1 MKIELPQSI
10 DLKKHTGFWKQIG
23 MIIIGTTISLVLT
36 IGASMMLELR
46 ERAKDR
52 RLSALMVM
60 GTIEDFANG
69 IEEIVEQQRRCDSLC
84 AWLLSVPVDEL
95 ELMPKETLQNLVFDA
110 VSNSFVSFDKAAE
123 NIFSNNLET
132 WKNLGNFQF
141 INNVGDCFTRMH
153 SIEDYWNNRV
163 KEEEKMFDDISG
175 NPEQYP
181 GKYICTKWLRN
192 PNVRQTMVMKHN
204 WICWLQYQA
213 EYMRYT
219 NKQNMSVIGI
229 SEKELKEFMEEYHK
243 EIIIEEQAPVSDD
256 FYTPNLKT
264 EDLYTLEV
272 YKKQLDSLKVQ
283 QSKELW

>member
-10 DLKKHTGFWKQIG
+10 ELKKHPGFWKQIG

-36 IGASMMLELR
+36 IGASMALELR
-46 ERAKDR
+46 ERANDR
-52 RLSALMVM
+52 KLSALMVM

-69 IEEIVEQQRRCDSLC
+69 IDQIVEKQQRCDSLC

-95 ELMPKETLQNLVFDA
+95 ELLPRETLEELMFDA

-141 INNVGDCFTRMH
+141 INSVGDCFTLMH
-153 SIEDYWNNRV
+153 SIEEYWNNMV
-163 KEEEKMFDDISG
+163 KEDEKVLDDISG
-175 NPEQYP
+175 NPDQFP
-181 GKYICTKWLRN
+181 GKFTCTKWLRN
-192 PNVRQTMVMKHN
+192 PNVRQSMRMKHN
-204 WICWLQYQA
+204 WICWLHYQA
-213 EYMRYT
+213 EFMRYT

-243 EIIIEEQAPVSDD
+243 EIVIEEQAPISDN
-256 FYTPNLKT
+256 FYTPMLKP
-264 EDLYTLEV
+264 EDLYTLDV
-272 YKKQLDSLKVQ
+272 YKKQLDSLKACQ
-283 QSKELW
+283 E

>member
-1 MKIELPQSI
+1 
-10 DLKKHTGFWKQIG
+10 

-36 IGASMMLELR
+36 IGASMALELR
-46 ERAKDR
+46 ERANDR

-69 IEEIVEQQRRCDSLC
+69 IDEIVVQQQHCDSIC

-95 ELMPKETLQNLVFDA
+95 ELMPKETLQDLVIDA

-141 INNVGDCFTRMH
+141 ISNVGDCFTRMH

-163 KEEEKMFDDISG
+163 KEEEKIFDDISG

-192 PNVRQTMVMKHN
+192 DNVRQTMVMKHN
-204 WICWLQYQA
+204 WICWLHYQA
-213 EYMRYT
+213 ELMRYT

-243 EIIIEEQAPVSDD
+243 EIVIKEQAPISDD
-256 FYTPNLKT
+256 FYTPILKP
-264 EDLYTLEV
+264 ENLYTLEI
-272 YKKQLDSLKVQ
+272 YQKQLDSLKV
-283 QSKELW
+283 LYR

>member
-1 MKIELPQSI
+1 MKIELPQRI
-10 DLKKHTGFWKQIG
+10 EWNKHAGFWKQIG

-36 IGASMMLELR
+36 IGASMALELR
-46 ERAKDR
+46 ERANDR

-69 IEEIVEQQRRCDSLC
+69 IDEIVKQQQRCDSLC
-84 AWLLSVPVDEL
+84 VWLLSVPVDEL
-95 ELMPKETLQNLVFDA
+95 ELMPKATLEELIYDA

-141 INNVGDCFTRMH
+141 ISNVGDCFTRMH

-163 KEEEKMFDDISG
+163 KEEEKIFDDISG

-192 PNVRQTMVMKHN
+192 DNVRQTMVMKHN
-204 WICWLQYQA
+204 WICWLHYQA
-213 EYMRYT
+213 ELMRYT

-243 EIIIEEQAPVSDD
+243 EIVIKEQAPVSDD
-256 FYTPNLKT
+256 FYTPNLKP
-264 EDLYTLEV
+264 ENLYTLEI
-272 YKKQLDSLKVQ
+272 YQKQLDSLKA
-283 QSKELW
+283 LHR

>member
-10 DLKKHTGFWKQIG
+10 ELKKHAGFWKQIG

-36 IGASMMLELR
+36 IGAGAILER
-46 ERAKDR
+46 KERASDR
-52 RLSALMVM
+52 KLSALMVM

-69 IEEIVEQQRRCDSLC
+69 IDEIVVQQQRCDSLC
-84 AWLLSVPVDEL
+84 VWLLSVPVDEL
-95 ELMPKETLQNLVFDA
+95 ELLPKETLNELVFDA

-141 INNVGDCFTRMH
+141 ISNVGDCFTRMH

-163 KEEEKMFDDISG
+163 KEEEKIFDDISG

-192 PNVRQTMVMKHN
+192 DNVRQTMVMKHN
-204 WICWLQYQA
+204 WICWLHYQA
-213 EYMRYT
+213 ELMRYT

-243 EIIIEEQAPVSDD
+243 EIVIEEQAPVSDD
-256 FYTPNLKT
+256 FYTPILKPQ
-264 EDLYTLEV
+264 DLNTLEV
-272 YKKQLDSLKVQ
+272 YQKQLDSLKA
-283 QSKELW
+283 LN

>member
-1 MKIELPQSI
+1 MKI
-10 DLKKHTGFWKQIG
+10 DLKKHSGFWKQIG

-36 IGASMMLELR
+36 IGTSMMLELR
-46 ERAKDR
+46 ERANDR

-69 IEEIVEQQRRCDSLC
+69 IDEIVVQQQHCDSLC

-95 ELMPKETLQNLVFDA
+95 ELMPRETLQELVFDA
-110 VSNSFVSFDKAAE
+110 ISNSFVSFDKAAE

-153 SIEDYWNNRV
+153 NIEDYWNNRV
-163 KEEEKMFDDISG
+163 KEEEKIFDDISG
-175 NPEQYP
+175 NPEQHP

-192 PNVRQTMVMKHN
+192 NNVRQTMVMKHN
-204 WICWLQYQA
+204 WLCWLHYQA

-219 NKQNMSVIGI
+219 NKQNMSVMGI
-229 SEKELKEFMEEYHK
+229 SEQELKVFMDEYHK
-243 EIIIEEQAPVSDD
+243 EIVIEEQAPISDD
-256 FYTPNLKT
+256 SYTPALKP
-264 EDLYTLEV
+264 EDLYTLDV
-272 YKKQLDSLKVQ
+272 YKKQLDSLKAHQ
-283 QSKELW
+283 E

>member
-10 DLKKHTGFWKQIG
+10 ELKKHSGFWKQIG

-36 IGASMMLELR
+36 IGASMTLELR
-46 ERAKDR
+46 ERASDR

-69 IEEIVEQQRRCDSLC
+69 IDEIVVQQRRCDSLC

-95 ELMPKETLQNLVFDA
+95 ELLPKETLNELVFDA

-141 INNVGDCFTRMH
+141 ISNVGDCFTRMH
-153 SIEDYWNNRV
+153 SIEEYWNNRV
-163 KEEEKMFDDISG
+163 KEEEKVFDDISG
-175 NPEQYP
+175 NPEEYL

-192 PNVRQTMVMKHN
+192 TNVRQSLAMKHN
-204 WICWLQYQA
+204 WLCWLQYQA
-213 EYMRYT
+213 ELMRFT

-243 EIIIEEQAPVSDD
+243 EIVIEEQAPISDD
-256 FYTPNLKT
+256 FYTPMLKL
-264 EDLYTLEV
+264 EDLNTLEV
-272 YKKQLDSLKVQ
+272 YQKQLDSLKALQ
-283 QSKELW
+283 N

>member
-1 MKIELPQSI
+1 MEIKLPPN
-10 DLKKHTGFWKQIG
+10 LKFNKQAGFWKQIG

-36 IGASMMLELR
+36 IGASVMLER
-46 ERAKDR
+46 KERASDR

-69 IEEIVEQQRRCDSLC
+69 IDQIVEKQQRCDSLC

-95 ELMPKETLQNLVFDA
+95 GLMPRGTLEDLVFDA

-153 SIEDYWNNRV
+153 NIEDYWNDRV
-163 KEEEKMFDDISG
+163 KEEEKTIDDISG
-175 NPEQYP
+175 HPELYP
-181 GKYICTKWLRN
+181 GKYTCTKWLRN
-192 PNVRQTMVMKHN
+192 TNVRQAMAMKHN
-204 WICWLQYQA
+204 WLCWLHFQA
-213 EYMRYT
+213 EYMRFT

-229 SEKELKEFMEEYHK
+229 SEKELREFMEEYHK
-243 EIIIEEQAPVSDD
+243 EIVIEEQPPVSDE
-256 FYTPNLKT
+256 FYTPMLKPD
-264 EDLYTLEV
+264 DLYTLDV
-272 YKKQLDSLKVQ
+272 YKKLLDSLKAGQ
-283 QSKELW
+283 EIR

>member
-10 DLKKHTGFWKQIG
+10 ELKKHAGFWKQIG

-36 IGASMMLELR
+36 IGASMALELR

-69 IEEIVEQQRRCDSLC
+69 IDEIVVQQRRCDSLC

-95 ELMPKETLQNLVFDA
+95 ELLPKETLNELVFDA

-141 INNVGDCFTRMH
+141 ISNVGDCFTRMH
-153 SIEDYWNNRV
+153 SIEEYWNNRV
-163 KEEEKMFDDISG
+163 KEEEKVLDDISG
-175 NPEQYP
+175 NPEEYP

-192 PNVRQTMVMKHN
+192 TNVRQSFAMKHN
-204 WICWLQYQA
+204 WLCWLQYQA
-213 EYMRYT
+213 ELMRYT

-243 EIIIEEQAPVSDD
+243 EIVIEAQAPISDD
-256 FYTPNLKT
+256 FYTPFLEPK
-264 EDLYTLEV
+264 DLNTLEV
-272 YKKQLDSLKVQ
+272 YKRQLDSVKALN
-283 QSKELW
+283 

>member
-10 DLKKHTGFWKQIG
+10 ELKKHAGFWKQIG
-23 MIIIGTTISLVLT
+23 MLIIGTTISLVLT
-36 IGASMMLELR
+36 IGASMALELR
-46 ERAKDR
+46 ERANDR

-69 IEEIVEQQRRCDSLC
+69 IDEIVVQQQHCDSIC

-95 ELMPKETLQNLVFDA
+95 ELMPKETLQDLVIDA

-141 INNVGDCFTRMH
+141 ISNVGDCFTRMH

-163 KEEEKMFDDISG
+163 KEEEKIFDDISG

-192 PNVRQTMVMKHN
+192 DNVRQTMVMKHN
-204 WICWLQYQA
+204 WICWLHYQA
-213 EYMRYT
+213 ELMRYT
-219 NKQNMSVIGI
+219 NKLNMSVIGI

-243 EIIIEEQAPVSDD
+243 EIVIKEQAPVSDD
-256 FYTPNLKT
+256 FYTPNLKP
-264 EDLYTLEV
+264 ENLYTLEI
-272 YKKQLDSLKVQ
+272 YQKQLDSLKA
-283 QSKELW
+283 LHR

>member
-10 DLKKHTGFWKQIG
+10 ELKKHAGFWKQIG
-23 MIIIGTTISLVLT
+23 MIIIGTTFSLVLT
-36 IGASMMLELR
+36 IGASVALELR
-46 ERAKDR
+46 ERANDR
-52 RLSALMVM
+52 KLSALMVM
-60 GTIEDFANG
+60 GTIEDFAKG
-69 IEEIVEQQRRCDSLC
+69 IEEIVSQQQRCDSLC

-95 ELMPKETLQNLVFDA
+95 ELMPKETLQDLVIDA

-141 INNVGDCFTRMH
+141 ISNVGDCFTRMH

-163 KEEEKMFDDISG
+163 KEEEKIFDDISG

-192 PNVRQTMVMKHN
+192 DNVRQTMVMKHN
-204 WICWLQYQA
+204 WICWLHYQA
-213 EYMRYT
+213 ELMRYT

-243 EIIIEEQAPVSDD
+243 EIVIKEQAPVSDD
-256 FYTPNLKT
+256 FYTPILKP
-264 EDLYTLEV
+264 ENLYTLEV
-272 YKKQLDSLKVQ
+272 YQKQLDSLNV
-283 QSKELW
+283 LHR

>member
-1 MKIELPQSI
+1 
-10 DLKKHTGFWKQIG
+10 

-36 IGASMMLELR
+36 ISASMVLELR
-46 ERAKDR
+46 ERANDR

-69 IEEIVEQQRRCDSLC
+69 IEEIVESQMRCDSLC
-84 AWLLSVPVDEL
+84 VWLLSVPVDEL
-95 ELMPKETLQNLVFDA
+95 ELMPKETLADLTYDA
-110 VSNSFVSFDKAAE
+110 MSNSFVSFDKAAE

-153 SIEDYWNNRV
+153 NIEEYWNNRV
-163 KEEEKMFDDISG
+163 KEEEKALDEISG
-175 NPEQYP
+175 NPGEYP
-181 GKYICTKWLRN
+181 GKYTWTKWLRN
-192 PNVRQTMVMKHN
+192 DNVRQAMAMKHN
-204 WICWLQYQA
+204 WNCWLHYQA

-243 EIIIEEQAPVSDD
+243 EIVIEEQAPVNDD
-256 FYTPNLKT
+256 FYTPFLEAK
-264 EDLYTLEV
+264 DLYTLEV
-272 YKKQLDSLKVQ
+272 YQKQLDSIKAHQ
-283 QSKELW
+283 